1 MNSFAGIFWL
11 VLAQLQNQFF
21 AEHLPVAAYERC
33 LKEKEWKKQ
42 SSVFIVLSL
51 TFFFV
56 ALQLSVG
63 EIRTNYEHFSLKN
76 ENKIRKT
83 SLKQNLLVLMKKKRV
98 YLFVI
103 WLVQCW
109 KLFCIYIFF
118 TQRTTDFHRL
128 KRILN
133 NCFSDVFTYRLNRK
147 HFASLFFLTKDN
159 FMFWI
164 KSLFFS
170 FNLSY

>member
-1 MNSFAGIFWL
+1 MFKIYEKYLRRSSTLVNEKLNFNEKLNSFAGIFWL

-63 EIRTNYEHFSLKN
+63 EIRTNYEHFSPKN

-83 SLKQNLLVLMKKKRV
+83 SLKQNLLVLMKKKE
-98 YLFVI
+98 
-103 WLVQCW
+103 
-109 KLFCIYIFF
+109 CIYLLF
-118 TQRTTDFHRL
+118 
-128 KRILN
+128 N
-133 NCFSDVFTYRLNRK
+133 WFSVGNYFVFTY
-147 HFASLFFLTKDN
+147 SLHKGRQTSTD
-159 FMFWI
+159 
-164 KSLFFS
+164 
-170 FNLSY
+170 